1 MTTEQFIRD
10 AAARGWSRAQTG
22 AALQISMGKM
32 RLILELLPDVVWPA
46 PNKSMLTR
54 QAREAAR
61 GHCSPAQRSHLAD
74 MRRRQTRTTYEVGG
88 RTGTLTEL
96 AAFAPV
102 PICTIR
108 RRLSKG
114 MPRELAFTLPPI
126 PAQLRRQAK
135 TLGISV

>member
-22 AALQISMGKM
+22 AALQIPMGKM
-32 RLILELLPDVVWPA
+32 RLILEVLPDVVWPA

-61 GHCSPAQRSHLAD
+61 GHCSPALRAHMAVLHS
-74 MRRRQTRTTYEVGG
+74 RPRGETFEVGG
-88 RTGTLTEL
+88 RTGTMKEL
-96 AAFAPV
+96 SAFAPV

-135 TLGISV
+135 TLGLSV